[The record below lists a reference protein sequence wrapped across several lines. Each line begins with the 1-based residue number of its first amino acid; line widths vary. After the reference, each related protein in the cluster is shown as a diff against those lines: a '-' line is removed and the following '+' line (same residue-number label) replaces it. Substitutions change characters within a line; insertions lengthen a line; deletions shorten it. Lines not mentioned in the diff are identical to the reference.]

1 MQKIRTGHQ
10 QGIDR
15 QWRLGKV
22 VPISLGIIT
31 FVNVVIAATY
41 YTSTQSLVNSTR
53 WVNHTNEVKADLR
66 LLEKKMVDA
75 ETGQRGFLVTGKE
88 SYLDPYYQADREHKI
103 ILVELREKIQDNP
116 AQLQRL
122 AELENQI
129 QEKFSELS
137 QTIELKKA
145 DREQEARAI
154 VLSDRGQQIM
164 DEIRRILAVMEDEEN
179 DLLVSR
185 TEDARRSQQ
194 LAQFVSLL
202 GTGGILAIVAA
213 IVWFVR
219 QGVVNPIEQIAS
231 DLSVSSEQIATTI
244 VEQERIANEQA
255 ASVHQTTTSID
266 ELGASSRQMTV
277 QTEAAVT
284 KGHEVV
290 SFIEEGTEVAR
301 KSTNA
306 MSILETKVNKITQQ
320 TRLLNQHTVEIG
332 NISSL
337 LSSFAAQTNI
347 LALNAAVEA
356 VRAGEHGKGFNVV
369 ALEIR
374 KLADRSQSSA
384 NQIGKLVDNIKN
396 SIGATSIA
404 TEEGSQTVE
413 QAVELAAKTAGTFQK
428 VADSNHTM
436 ILNLQE
442 IAANIQQQDLA
453 IGQIVEAMNSINQGT
468 SQTAS
473 GMGQTKVS
481 IQQLNQSA
489 KRLKN
494 LM

>member
-1 MQKIRTGHQ
+1 MQKIITGHER
-10 QGIDR
+10 GGDR

-22 VPISLGIIT
+22 VPISLGIVT
-31 FVNVVIAATY
+31 FVNIIIAATY
-41 YTSTQSLVNSTR
+41 YISTEGIVNSTR

-66 LLEKKMVDA
+66 LLEKKIVDA
-75 ETGQRGFLVTGKE
+75 ETGQRGFLFTGKE
-88 SYLDPYYQADREHKI
+88 NYLEPYYEADRQHKI

-122 AELENQI
+122 AELENKI

-179 DLLVSR
+179 DLLASR

-301 KSTNA
+301 ESTNA

-384 NQIGKLVDNIKN
+384 SQIGKLVDNIKN

-404 TEEGSQTVE
+404 TEEGFQTVE
-413 QAVELAAKTAGTFQK
+413 QAVELAAKTAVTFQK
-428 VADSNHTM
+428 VADSNNTM

-442 IAANIQQQDLA
+442 IAANIKQQDLA

-473 GMGQTKVS
+473 GMGQTKAS
-481 IQQLNQSA
+481 IQQLNESA